1 MNLQEHIRKVLIETV
16 NESLFFRR
24 RVDMRLMEKEF
35 FETLN
40 FATDMFLKR
49 RYAGI
54 DFTFKDFKERVID
67 YLMDGYHSELS
78 DGGLND
84 FPYDEVYEFLSDH
97 FHRKIKD
104 RYDSIFDGEEI
115 NEGFKDMIKS
125 MFGKKPLTKD
135 DKLINAIA
143 EFINENYSIDFES
156 VDYETTFYLTNDT
169 GNWIF
174 PPIMEY
180 YPKYKKL
187 HYSWKFAEDIHNWI
201 GDDRLLQ
208 PDSEMMGKIFEKL
221 FNKEVIEVYGYSRL

>member
-1 MNLQEHIRKVLIETV
+1 MNLKKHIRKVLIETV

-97 FHRKIKD
+97 FHDKIKD
-104 RYDSIFDGEEI
+104 RYDS
-115 NEGFKDMIKS
+115 
-125 MFGKKPLTKD
+125 L
-135 DKLINAIA
+135 
-143 EFINENYSIDFES
+143 FE
-156 VDYETTFYLTNDT
+156 
-169 GNWIF
+169 
-174 PPIMEY
+174 
-180 YPKYKKL
+180 
-187 HYSWKFAEDIHNWI
+187 
-201 GDDRLLQ
+201 
-208 PDSEMMGKIFEKL
+208 
-221 FNKEVIEVYGYSRL
+221 